1 MKKATV
7 LKSKRWV
14 NNLVYVNKVKL
25 SSRVSKIDDSY
36 MYSSPLQQ
44 QREKKI
50 LVLDKERDPILYI
63 TVFLSVMRD

>member
-1 MKKATV
+1 MRKIKRWYLKKATV

-14 NNLVYVNKVKL
+14 NKLVYVNKVKL

-44 QREKKI
+44 QREKKN
-50 LVLDKERDPILYI
+50 P
-63 TVFLSVMRD
+63 SA